1 MFVYDYE
8 IIEESVETV
17 LFAELMTSYG
27 KDVLWDN

>member
-8 IIEESVETV
+8 IIEKFVETV